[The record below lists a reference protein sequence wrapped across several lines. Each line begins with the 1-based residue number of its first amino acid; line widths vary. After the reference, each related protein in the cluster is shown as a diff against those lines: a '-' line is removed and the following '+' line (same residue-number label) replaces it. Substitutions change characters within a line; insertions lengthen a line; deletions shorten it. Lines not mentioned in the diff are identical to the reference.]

1 MQVVFIAALVV
12 VSYVFERFLQA
23 SYMLS
28 NIGLIYL
35 KPESLFSIS
44 LDNNLVHSV
53 FWSMLVNVVL
63 FSLGSLSLDSTEED
77 QKCANNFI
85 DIMLQEKSLEVPE
98 SFYNDETININQKKE
113 IVIGALQQYFS
124 KADVIL
130 MLDLC
135 LDSLNIFNKSAIS
148 VLALAEL
155 QNNLEKVLTG
165 SLGSAAAHKAVES
178 MGLFTDSESQDLKR
192 NYRKNRL

>member
-1 MQVVFIAALVV
+1 MVK
-12 VSYVFERFLQA
+12 SGW
-23 SYMLS
+23 LS
-28 NIGLIYL
+28 MSILDNGPFGIIYL

-155 QNNLEKVLTG
+155 QNNLEKVLLHG
-165 SLGSAAAHKAVES
+165 LDFSSRFLIKLRPNFFSCFIKIFKVEP
-178 MGLFTDSESQDLKR
+178 
-192 NYRKNRL
+192 